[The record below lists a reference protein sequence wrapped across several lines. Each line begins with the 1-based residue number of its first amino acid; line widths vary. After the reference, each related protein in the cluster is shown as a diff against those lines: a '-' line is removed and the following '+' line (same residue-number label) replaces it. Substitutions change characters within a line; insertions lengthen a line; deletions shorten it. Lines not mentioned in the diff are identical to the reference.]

1 MNQHRL
7 IHFLKQGIIIKMKK
21 LLFILLSC
29 PLLSLAQTKSQ
40 PDTIKIPTHAAR
52 QIAKDLVS
60 CDSLKAIYSFTTQQ
74 LTLTEQKVAVQDKII
89 ANHIEKGIMYEQRI
103 KNEQEKFV
111 VQGKWIEDLRKQN
124 KRLKVK
130 LRFIQVA
137 GAAVGGVLT
146 YLYITK

>member
-1 MNQHRL
+1 M
-7 IHFLKQGIIIKMKK
+7 IIDMKK
-21 LLFILLSC
+21 LLFILLFC
-29 PLLSLAQTKSQ
+29 PLFTLAQ
-40 PDTIKIPTHAAR
+40 DTIKLPTP
-52 QIAKDLVS
+52 IAKQVVKDLVS
-60 CDSLKAIYSFTTQQ
+60 YDSLKAVHTLTIQQ

-89 ANHIEKGIMYEQRI
+89 SSHVEKGIMYEQRI

-130 LRFIQVA
+130 LRFIQITGV
-137 GAAVGGVLT
+137 AVGGILT

>member
-1 MNQHRL
+1 
-7 IHFLKQGIIIKMKK
+7 MKK
-21 LLFILLSC
+21 LLLILLVC
-29 PLLSLAQTKSQ
+29 PLLSLAQIKSQ

-60 CDSLKAIYSFTTQQ
+60 CDSLKAVHTLTVQQ

-89 ANHIEKGIMYEQRI
+89 ASHVEKGIMYEQRI

-111 VQGKWIEDLRKQN
+111 VQGKWVEDLRKEN
-124 KRLKVK
+124 KKLKVK
-130 LRFIQVA
+130 LGFIQITGIA
-137 GAAVGGVLT
+137 IGGFLT

>member
-1 MNQHRL
+1 
-7 IHFLKQGIIIKMKK
+7 MKK
-21 LLFILLSC
+21 LLFVLLVC

-60 CDSLKAIYSFTTQQ
+60 CDSLKAVHTLTVQQ

-89 ANHIEKGIMYEQRI
+89 ASHVEKGIMYEQRI

-111 VQGKWIEDLRKQN
+111 VQGKWIEDLRKEN
-124 KRLKVK
+124 KKLKVE
-130 LRFIQVA
+130 LRIVKAA
-137 GAAVGGVLT
+137 GTIIIGGLA
-146 YLYITK
+146 YLLLAR

>member
-1 MNQHRL
+1 MNQHKL
-7 IHFLKQGIIIKMKK
+7 IHFLKQDIIIDMKK
-21 LLFILLSC
+21 LLFILLAC
-29 PLLSLAQTKSQ
+29 PLLSLAQIKSQ

-60 CDSLKAIYSFTTQQ
+60 CDSLKAIHNLTTQQ

-89 ANHIEKGIMYEQRI
+89 ASHVEKGIMYEQRI
-103 KNEQEKFV
+103 KNEQEKFI
-111 VQGKWIEDLRKQN
+111 VQGKWVEDLRKQN
-124 KRLKVK
+124 KRLKIK

>member
-1 MNQHRL
+1 M
-7 IHFLKQGIIIKMKK
+7 IIDMKK
-21 LLFILLSC
+21 LLFILLFC
-29 PLLSLAQTKSQ
+29 PLFTLSQ
-40 PDTIKIPTHAAR
+40 DTIKLPTP
-52 QIAKDLVS
+52 IAKQVVKDLVS
-60 CDSLKAIYSFTTQQ
+60 YDSLKAIHSLTIQQ
-74 LTLTEQKVAVQDKII
+74 LTLTERKVDVQSNII
-89 ANHIEKGIMYEQRI
+89 KAHEEKGIMYEQRI

-111 VQGKWIEDLRKQN
+111 VQGKWIEDLKKQN

>member
-1 MNQHRL
+1 
-7 IHFLKQGIIIKMKK
+7 MKK
-21 LLFILLSC
+21 ILFILLIC
-29 PLLSLAQTKSQ
+29 PLLSLAQTKPQ

-60 CDSLKAIYSFTTQQ
+60 CDSLKAVHTLTVQQ

-89 ANHIEKGIMYEQRI
+89 SSHVEKGIMYEQRI

-124 KRLKVK
+124 KK
-130 LRFIQVA
+130 LRVKITFIQIA
-137 GAAVGGVLT
+137 GAAIGGFLT

>member
-1 MNQHRL
+1 M
-7 IHFLKQGIIIKMKK
+7 IIDMKK
-21 LLFILLSC
+21 LLFILLFC
-29 PLLSLAQTKSQ
+29 PLFTLAQSPSYDMNGNVTYYKQ
-40 PDTIKIPTHAAR
+40 DTIKLPVLVAK
-52 QIAKDLVS
+52 QVVKDLVS
-60 CDSLKAIYSFTTQQ
+60 YDSLKAVHTLTIQQ

-89 ANHIEKGIMYEQRI
+89 SSHVEKGIMYEQRI

-130 LRFIQVA
+130 LRFIQITGV
-137 GAAVGGVLT
+137 AVGGLLT

>member
-1 MNQHRL
+1 
-7 IHFLKQGIIIKMKK
+7 MKK
-21 LLFILLSC
+21 LLFVLLVC

-60 CDSLKAIYSFTTQQ
+60 CDSLKAVHTLTVQQ

-89 ANHIEKGIMYEQRI
+89 ASHVEKGIMYEQRI

-111 VQGKWIEDLRKQN
+111 VQGKWIEDLRKEN
-124 KRLKVK
+124 KKLKVK
-130 LRFIQVA
+130 LGFIQIA
-137 GAAVGGVLT
+137 GAAVGGFLT

>member
-1 MNQHRL
+1 
-7 IHFLKQGIIIKMKK
+7 MKK
-21 LLFILLSC
+21 LLFVLLAC
-29 PLLSLAQTKSQ
+29 PLLSFSQTKSQ

-60 CDSLKAIYSFTTQQ
+60 CDSLKAVHTLAVQQ

-89 ANHIEKGIMYEQRI
+89 ASHVDKGIMYEQRI

-111 VQGKWIEDLRKQN
+111 VQGKWIEDLKKQN

-130 LRFIQVA
+130 LRFIQIA
-137 GAAVGGVLT
+137 GAAIGGVLT